1 MRFPEGLSLK
11 ASAALKIIFSVYP
24 QMFFLKKRLKKKKKI
39 KETIKKHRENA
50 AHHISEDRKQ
60 TRMKLPL
67 LMLIQVQSKTSLY
80 KL

>member
-24 QMFFLKKRLKKKKKI
+24 QMFFLKKRLKKKKI

>member
-24 QMFFLKKRLKKKKKI
+24 QMFFFKKRLKKKKI